1 LGVRVQLRLGP
12 AMTYSVWLMGQF
24 KGRYASREAAL
35 GAVQQLPLTD
45 RLDAEILDESD
56 EL

>member
-1 LGVRVQLRLGP
+1 
-12 AMTYSVWLMGQF
+12 MTYSVWLMGQF